1 MWFESMIAKERLVLL
16 LIINLHALLILVY
29 YYWKSTNSHV
39 MLIWTSEYI
48 LYELRE
54 KRMSTRD
61 VDKCK
66 M

>member
-16 LIINLHALLILVY
+16 LIINLHVLLILAY

>member
-16 LIINLHALLILVY
+16 LIINLHALLILA